1 MGIETGHVELLKEKS
16 SKELSYRRDKLELKR
31 QKLELRERELMLTE
45 REKGE
50 REKRDER
57 LMAMLMEQQNFQK
70 ALILQLQQQNQ
81 TILSLFEQLK
91 K

>member
-1 MGIETGHVELLKEKS
+1 MGIETGHIELFKEKS
-16 SKELSYRRDKLELKR
+16 SKELSYRRDKLEFKR
-31 QKLELRERELMLTE
+31 QELELRERELMLTE
-45 REKGE
+45 REKME

-70 ALILQLQQQNQ
+70 VLLLQLQQQNQ
-81 TILSLFEQLK
+81 TILSLFEKLK